1 MNVVDAVAVT
11 HRGRVR
17 PGNEDTVAVAGF
29 LSAAEQGEPVRVS
42 VSSTRPFT
50 GLVADGMGGHAEG
63 GRASRLAARVITDAS
78 PAFRDA
84 DAIVAAVCAAN
95 TAVHAEAKTV
105 DGWAGMGTT
114 VVVLAVAD
122 GAATC
127 VNVGD
132 SRCYLMRDENLVQ
145 VSTDDAP
152 PPVGAVPV
160 MKTGVVTQTLGGT
173 ADERPVRPHVHRVEV
188 RAGDRFLLCSD
199 GLTDVVPVD
208 DIEAALNDPADAV
221 DAVRDLLR
229 RALDAGGPDNISA
242 LLVTIPEQPTDPVPP
257 E

>member
-1 MNVVDAVAVT
+1 MNVIDAVAVT

-17 PGNEDTVAVAGF
+17 PGNEDAVAVAGF

-42 VSSTRPFT
+42 VASTRPFT

-84 DAIVAAVCAAN
+84 DAIVAAVRAAN
-95 TAVHAEAKTV
+95 TAIHAEATAV
-105 DGWAGMGTT
+105 DRWAGMGTT
-114 VVVLAVAD
+114 VVVLTVAD
-122 GAATC
+122 GTATC

-132 SRCYLMRDENLVQ
+132 SRCYLLRDESLVQ
-145 VSTDDAP
+145 LSTDDAP
-152 PPVGAVPV
+152 PPVGATPV
-160 MKTGVVTQTLGGT
+160 VKTGVVTQTLGGT
-173 ADERPVRPHVHRVEV
+173 ADERPVEPHVHRVAV

-199 GLTDVVPVD
+199 GLTDVVSVD
-208 DIEAALNDPADAV
+208 DIEAGLSHPADAV
-221 DAVRDLLR
+221 ETVRDLLR

-242 LLVTIPEQPTDPVPP
+242 LLLTIPEQPTDPARP